1 MPFTSVPTPEL
12 ARRQAG
18 AALVEAL
25 DVLSAALPRAVQMA
39 RTEERAAERAAVVA
53 WLRSWDGSGWAALD
67 HAATTIERGEHR
79 REEKP

>member
-1 MPFTSVPTPEL
+1 MRPAET

-25 DVLSAALPRAVQMA
+25 DVLSAALPRAVELA

-53 WLRSWDGSGWAALD
+53 WLEKAGWMPSMV
-67 HAATTIERGEHR
+67 EVFKRGEHR
-79 REEKP
+79 REEAK

>member
-12 ARRQAG
+12 SRRQAG

-25 DVLSAALPRAVQMA
+25 DVLSAALPRAVKMA

-53 WLRSWDGSGWAALD
+53 FVRGARLD
-67 HAATTIERGEHR
+67 ELADAIERGDHR
-79 REEKP
+79 REETK